1 MFQWGA
7 LPRGLWACSEADLGD
22 MPQRGCWR
30 EAQSEMQEMRKIP
43 VGDDGRYQRCASFIM
58 FIWLVHLEITI
69 SEIRSR
75 AAADAHMCCRSPA
88 SPICVGHMC
97 CSYVS
102 YDYHNMYCLVDIV
115 NIPNETTLIY

>member
-58 FIWLVHLEITI
+58 FIWLVHLEIKISNLGRFDLVLPLMLICVAAPQQRLGESCFEWHHSI
-69 SEIRSR
+69 SE
-75 AAADAHMCCRSPA
+75 SP
-88 SPICVGHMC
+88 P
-97 CSYVS
+97 
-102 YDYHNMYCLVDIV
+102 LRK
-115 NIPNETTLIY
+115 